1 MRGWFHWIDLWKK
14 GDLSME
20 NHLTILPG
28 TPDDG
33 NREYLP
39 EKIKTTDIVVNENG
53 NNSIVYPKRLQ
64 EFTDTILDGVEDTWY
79 EYVPESYDET
89 RKVPLVIGLHGG
101 LMTGWGHAVYTSW
114 TLVADRE
121 GFICLFPNAH
131 EKRMWMNEGVFDNFK
146 QEMAPDLPIVLPPE
160 KIEDNH
166 DVNMILALINRMK
179 EKYNID
185 EGRIFMQG
193 MSMGNIMTGQF
204 ARYYGNILA
213 GAAGSGGPC
222 EPFLLFDEEGKIKN
236 RAGHLAVWQSRPEKN
251 GLPPG
256 KTYDEFSVNKLNRF
270 YWMKINGCDP
280 VPEIS
285 IVGENNFAFYK
296 GKKADLVYLDIKNRD
311 HGQTLDE
318 AFLYWD
324 YLFSGTRREE
334 DGSITHTQTILPRK
348 GDDYAFA
355 IGEGFDR
362 AWFGNKVV
370 PMGEK
375 AVYWEKLKYH
385 GLNGS
390 QKVRG
395 KYLCAPLSFLAK
407 ASGAVYQS
415 QDGGASAELTWEDGR
430 RVQFARGSIGCVIG
444 DTVRSMYCEALHRGT
459 ELLVSVEWFAQYVLN
474 LHVSSCDGM
483 IYVTDH
489 FTDLSA
495 NMADLIKDIFKGQEL
510 PENIKELL

>member
-1 MRGWFHWIDLWKK
+1 
-14 GDLSME
+14 ME

-79 EYVPESYDET
+79 EYVPECYDET

-296 GKKADLVYLDIKNRD
+296 GKKLTLYTWTSKTGTTDRPWTKRFCTGITCFRGREGKKTEASPTPRRSF
-311 HGQTLDE
+311 HGKGMTTPLPLGRALTGPGLE
-318 AFLYWD
+318 IRWCPW
-324 YLFSGTRREE
+324 GKRRF
-334 DGSITHTQTILPRK
+334 T
-348 GDDYAFA
+348 
-355 IGEGFDR
+355 
-362 AWFGNKVV
+362 
-370 PMGEK
+370 
-375 AVYWEKLKYH
+375 
-385 GLNGS
+385 
-390 QKVRG
+390 G
-395 KYLCAPLSFLAK
+395 KS
-407 ASGAVYQS
+407 
-415 QDGGASAELTWEDGR
+415 
-430 RVQFARGSIGCVIG
+430 
-444 DTVRSMYCEALHRGT
+444 
-459 ELLVSVEWFAQYVLN
+459 
-474 LHVSSCDGM
+474 
-483 IYVTDH
+483 
-489 FTDLSA
+489 
-495 NMADLIKDIFKGQEL
+495 
-510 PENIKELL
+510 